1 MSEKKKFTVYVG
13 SVALCVGV
21 AVLLHYVS
29 FTNPYLQSVCHL
41 LRPFIYIG
49 LYLVWAVS
57 FQKRIIQKEARRCL
71 IMIAAMIVFWML
83 IRMCKFE
90 IPYEMPTALRYAW
103 YLYYIPM
110 VLLPTVS
117 LYLAFYIRQP
127 ENYKLPERRC
137 LLFCPAL
144 VLIGIVL
151 TNDLHQLVFT
161 FPEGRLGEAASYE
174 VGVYGYGAMYYAIV
188 AWDLG
193 CLLAALLIILLR
205 CRKIKNRKM
214 LWMPFGAY
222 GLSVVYGIAY
232 YLNLPFWKIFS
243 SDMTAALCLL
253 FALIIESCIQCG
265 LILVNNRYGEL
276 FQASRGI
283 NAQIS
288 DRNLNIRYTTGDGI
302 ELDKEEMK
310 EALENPGYE
319 KEGIRLNSIPING
332 GYAFWIEDI
341 RQHRAAYES
350 LYELREELRDRN
362 QLLKLEYQ
370 KEKERKQAEE
380 KNRLYDLMQKQT
392 AEQFQQIAG
401 YVDQLEQCTDHR
413 EYHRLLGKILI
424 VGSYLKRRKNLTL
437 SALEGKE
444 LKEEELIQSLRES
457 CSNLVFCEIQGQ
469 YYIETG
475 KETLPAQLVLRA
487 YDFFEQIVE
496 LLLKQGGSFFYRLT
510 ELNGVLRISVNLE
523 GDCQTESLQE
533 KYPLLHMEQEEEKEW
548 FLALQL
554 SEKGGNDEIL

>member
-1 MSEKKKFTVYVG
+1 MNEKTEKIKKIRNLLLAGGCIITAIICRHLPANRESGWLAFFQLTRAY
-13 SVALCVGV
+13 LYITLYCVWGI
-21 AVLLHYVS
+21 S
-29 FTNPYLQSVCHL
+29 LQ
-41 LRPFIYIG
+41 R
-49 LYLVWAVS
+49 
-57 FQKRIIQKEARRCL
+57 RIVNRTARRCL
-71 IMIAAMIVFWML
+71 CGIASLMIFWFVIRTLKYDVF
-83 IRMCKFE
+83 
-90 IPYEMPTALRYAW
+90 YEPVLRRYSW
-103 YLYYIPM
+103 YCYYIP
-110 VLLPTVS
+110 LLSIPSLSVIAALKMRESENQKRRQWTGIFLVITVGV
-117 LYLAFYIRQP
+117 I
-127 ENYKLPERRC
+127 
-137 LLFCPAL
+137 LL
-144 VLIGIVL
+144 VM
-151 TNDLHQLVFT
+151 TNDLHQLVFR
-161 FPEGRLGEAASYE
+161 FPAEKPWTDDEYL
-174 VGVYGYGAMYYAIV
+174 YGPGFVFCV
-188 AWDLG
+188 AWIAIGFLTMLG
-193 CLLAALLIILLR
+193 ILIAKCRNPGKKKMWLPFVPLGLFFIWGIANIFRVPYLKIIAGDMAAACRLLIAAL
-205 CRKIKNRKM
+205 
-214 LWMPFGAY
+214 F
-222 GLSVVYGIAY
+222 
-232 YLNLPFWKIFS
+232 
-243 SDMTAALCLL
+243 
-253 FALIIESCIQCG
+253 ESCIQCG

-350 LYELREELRDRN
+350 FYELREELRDRN

-457 CSNLVFCEIQGQ
+457 CSNLIFCEIQGQ

-475 KETLPAQLVLRA
+475 KETLPAELVLKA
-487 YDFFEQIVE
+487 YDFFEQTVE
-496 LLLKQGGSFFYRLT
+496 LLLEQGGSLFYRLT
-510 ELNGVLRISVNLE
+510 DMDGVLRISVNLE
-523 GDCQTESLQE
+523 GVCRTESLQE

-554 SEKGGNDEIL
+554 SEKGGRDEIL

>member
-1 MSEKKKFTVYVG
+1 MYTTPARITAQSEKTLNSSPEPLITKNSTITGPVQRSMRSISSSEKSQRLQNTV
-13 SVALCVGV
+13 
-21 AVLLHYVS
+21 
-29 FTNPYLQSVCHL
+29 P
-41 LRPFIYIG
+41 
-49 LYLVWAVS
+49 
-57 FQKRIIQKEARRCL
+57 IIMQTRSDEK
-71 IMIAAMIVFWML
+71 
-83 IRMCKFE
+83 
-90 IPYEMPTALRYAW
+90 
-103 YLYYIPM
+103 
-110 VLLPTVS
+110 PTVTGPILNS
-117 LYLAFYIRQP
+117 SM
-127 ENYKLPERRC
+127 ER
-137 LLFCPAL
+137 A
-144 VLIGIVL
+144 
-151 TNDLHQLVFT
+151 T
-161 FPEGRLGEAASYE
+161 A
-174 VGVYGYGAMYYAIV
+174 
-188 AWDLG
+188 
-193 CLLAALLIILLR
+193 
-205 CRKIKNRKM
+205 RKT
-214 LWMPFGAY
+214 Y
-222 GLSVVYGIAY
+222 V
-232 YLNLPFWKIFS
+232 
-243 SDMTAALCLL
+243 T
-253 FALIIESCIQCG
+253 
-265 LILVNNRYGEL
+265 
-276 FQASRGI
+276 
-283 NAQIS
+283 
-288 DRNLNIRYTTGDGI
+288 
-302 ELDKEEMK
+302 
-310 EALENPGYE
+310 ENPGYE

>member
-1 MSEKKKFTVYVG
+1 
-13 SVALCVGV
+13 
-21 AVLLHYVS
+21 
-29 FTNPYLQSVCHL
+29 
-41 LRPFIYIG
+41 
-49 LYLVWAVS
+49 
-57 FQKRIIQKEARRCL
+57 
-71 IMIAAMIVFWML
+71 
-83 IRMCKFE
+83 
-90 IPYEMPTALRYAW
+90 
-103 YLYYIPM
+103 
-110 VLLPTVS
+110 
-117 LYLAFYIRQP
+117 
-127 ENYKLPERRC
+127 
-137 LLFCPAL
+137 
-144 VLIGIVL
+144 
-151 TNDLHQLVFT
+151 
-161 FPEGRLGEAASYE
+161 
-174 VGVYGYGAMYYAIV
+174 
-188 AWDLG
+188 
-193 CLLAALLIILLR
+193 
-205 CRKIKNRKM
+205 
-214 LWMPFGAY
+214 
-222 GLSVVYGIAY
+222 
-232 YLNLPFWKIFS
+232 
-243 SDMTAALCLL
+243 
-253 FALIIESCIQCG
+253 
-265 LILVNNRYGEL
+265 
-276 FQASRGI
+276 
-283 NAQIS
+283 
-288 DRNLNIRYTTGDGI
+288 
-302 ELDKEEMK
+302 MK
-310 EALENPGYE
+310 EALENPGNE

-401 YVDQLEQCTDHR
+401 YVDRLEQCEDQR

-424 VGSYLKRRKNLTL
+424 LGSYLKRRKNLTL

-475 KETLPAQLVLRA
+475 KETLPAQLVLRT

-496 LLLKQGGSFFYRLT
+496 LLLEQGGSFFYRLT
-510 ELNGVLRISVNLE
+510 QMDGALRISVNLE

-554 SEKGGNDEIL
+554 SEKGGSNEIL

>member
-1 MSEKKKFTVYVG
+1 M
-13 SVALCVGV
+13 
-21 AVLLHYVS
+21 
-29 FTNPYLQSVCHL
+29 
-41 LRPFIYIG
+41 
-49 LYLVWAVS
+49 
-57 FQKRIIQKEARRCL
+57 
-71 IMIAAMIVFWML
+71 
-83 IRMCKFE
+83 
-90 IPYEMPTALRYAW
+90 
-103 YLYYIPM
+103 
-110 VLLPTVS
+110 
-117 LYLAFYIRQP
+117 
-127 ENYKLPERRC
+127 
-137 LLFCPAL
+137 
-144 VLIGIVL
+144 
-151 TNDLHQLVFT
+151 
-161 FPEGRLGEAASYE
+161 
-174 VGVYGYGAMYYAIV
+174 
-188 AWDLG
+188 
-193 CLLAALLIILLR
+193 
-205 CRKIKNRKM
+205 
-214 LWMPFGAY
+214 
-222 GLSVVYGIAY
+222 
-232 YLNLPFWKIFS
+232 
-243 SDMTAALCLL
+243 
-253 FALIIESCIQCG
+253 
-265 LILVNNRYGEL
+265 

-401 YVDQLEQCTDHR
+401 YVDQLEQCTDRR

-437 SALEGKE
+437 SALEGKK

-554 SEKGGNDEIL
+554 SEKGGDDEIL